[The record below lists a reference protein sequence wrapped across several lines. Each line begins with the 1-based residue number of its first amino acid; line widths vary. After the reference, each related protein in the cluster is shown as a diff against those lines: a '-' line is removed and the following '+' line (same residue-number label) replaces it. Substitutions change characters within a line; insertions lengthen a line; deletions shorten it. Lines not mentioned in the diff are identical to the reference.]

1 MLNVLKQS
9 QRQSTPIASSAPDRP
24 WHALPANEI
33 QSHFGVDSSTG
44 LDEATVQ
51 QQLAQCG
58 PNRLAAARQE
68 TVWQVFLEEMREP
81 MILLLLGT
89 GVLYSVWGD
98 LADTVTIL
106 GVILLLVGAEV
117 FNEYRAKKAIAGLS
131 KLSEPTALVRRQGQD
146 AELPVENIVP
156 GDLILL
162 QAGRR
167 VPADAR
173 LLESYSLAAEEAS
186 LTGESVPVE
195 KDAHSLLA
203 DKTALAERSNM
214 LYAGT
219 TITRGRGTAIVVA
232 TGMHTELGQVVGV
245 AREVRQP
252 RTPLQQAMRDLSFT
266 LVWFAVGFSILIP
279 LLGVL
284 LAGEPLQLM
293 LLTGLSLAFSVI
305 PEELPIII
313 TMVLALGA
321 YRLARQHAIVK
332 RLQAVETLGAVTT
345 IATDKTGTLTEN
357 RMEVSRLS
365 PQQRERTLLEL
376 GTLCNSAIENEKTSV
391 GDPLEIALLR
401 AARAAGVDVKAL
413 RQRYVLRDEFTFDTT
428 RKRMSAVYERD
439 DQRWVIVKGAPEAVL
454 AQCTHHRGEEQA
466 QLLTEADRTRELD
479 IAIQMAGEGLRVLA
493 FAEKV
498 VPNEQMSQDEAEANL
513 TFRGLVGLLDPPRP
527 EVKVALATSRS
538 AGIRTIMITG
548 DHPLTARTIAE
559 QIGLDGN
566 THVLTGPEL
575 DAHSDDAL
583 REDVS
588 QVSIYARATSVDKLR
603 IVQALQH
610 QGERVAVTGD
620 GINDAPALAAADIG
634 VAMGETGTDVAR
646 EAADIVLAN
655 DNFTT
660 IVNAIR
666 EGRVLFANLE
676 KGVRY
681 YLACK
686 VALVSVA
693 LLPVLLRVPVP
704 FAPIQIILMELFMDL
719 AASAAFANEPAETDV
734 MHEPPRNPKARFM
747 DRPMVRSIFSAGAGL
762 FAAVSVAYLVT
773 WYISG
778 GDLVRAQTVAF
789 VAWLLGHVFLAINLR
804 SEREPLFRLG
814 FFSNWLMI
822 FWGVAAIAFALI
834 ATMLPGVE
842 HLLKTTTLSSQD
854 WLLVLV
860 VTVLGTFWIEAR
872 KLLFFERTS
881 RVASTGQRAATS
893 KHSF

>member
-1 MLNVLKQS
+1 MSNMLKQLLA
-9 QRQSTPIASSAPDRP
+9 QGPPRETGVPDRA
-24 WHALPANEI
+24 WHALTTDEI
-33 QSHFGVDSSTG
+33 QRSFDVDRHAG
-44 LDEATVQ
+44 LNEATVRQ
-51 QQLAQCG
+51 RLARFG
-58 PNRLAAARQE
+58 SNRLAEAKQE
-68 TVWQVFLEEMREP
+68 TIWQVFLEEIREP

-89 GVLYSVWGD
+89 GILYSVWGK
-98 LADTVTIL
+98 LADALTIL
-106 GVILLLVGAEV
+106 CVILILVGVEV

-131 KLSEPTALVRRQGQD
+131 KLSEPTATVRRNGQD
-146 AELPVENIVP
+146 TEVPVEDIVP

-173 LLESYSLAAEEAS
+173 LLESYSLAALEAS

-195 KDAHSLLA
+195 KDAHLLLS
-203 DKTALAERSNM
+203 DTTALAERRNM
-214 LYAGT
+214 VYAGT
-219 TITRGRGTAIVVA
+219 TITRGRGIAIVVA
-232 TGMHTELGQVVGV
+232 TGMHTELGQVAGV

-252 RTPLQQAMRDLSFT
+252 RTPLQQAMRSLTFL
-266 LVWFAVGFSILIP
+266 LVWFALGFSVLVP

-284 LAGEPLQLM
+284 LSGQPLQLM
-293 LLTGLSLAFSVI
+293 LLTGLSLAFSII

-313 TMVLALGA
+313 TIVLALGA

-332 RLQAVETLGAVTT
+332 RLQAVETLGTVTT

-357 RMEVSRLS
+357 HMEVSRLS
-365 PQQRERTLLEL
+365 PQLLERALLEL
-376 GTLCNSAIENEKTSV
+376 GTLCNSAIEDERTGV
-391 GDPLEIALLR
+391 GDPLEVALLR
-401 AARAAGVDVKAL
+401 AARAAGVDVEAL
-413 RQRYVLRDEFTFDTT
+413 RRRYVLRDEFTFDIS
-428 RKRMSAVYERD
+428 RKRMSVVYERD

-454 AQCTHHRGEEQA
+454 SQCTHHWGEGQA
-466 QLLTEADRTRELD
+466 QPLTESDRTRELG
-479 IAIQMAGEGLRVLA
+479 IATQMAGEGLRVLA

-498 VPNEQMSQDEAEANL
+498 VSNEQMSQDEAESNL
-513 TFRGLVGLLDPPRP
+513 TFMGLIGLLDPPRP
-527 EVKVALATSRS
+527 EVKAALAASRT

-566 THVLTGPEL
+566 TRVLTGPEL
-575 DAHSDDAL
+575 EALPDDAL

-588 QVSIYARATSVDKLR
+588 QIAIYARTTPADKLR

-610 QGERVAVTGD
+610 QSERVAVTGD

-634 VAMGETGTDVAR
+634 VAMGETGSDVAR
-646 EAADIVLAN
+646 EAADIVLAD

-666 EGRVLFANLE
+666 EGRVLFANLK

-686 VALVSVA
+686 VALVSVV

-719 AASAAFANEPAETDV
+719 AASATFANEPAEADV
-734 MHEPPRNPKARFM
+734 MHEPPRNPRAWFI
-747 DRPMVRSIFSAGAGL
+747 DGPMVSSIFGASAGL

-773 WYISG
+773 WYTSG

-789 VAWLLGHVFLAINLR
+789 VAWLLGHVLLAINLR

-814 FFSNWLMI
+814 FFSNRLMI
-822 FWGVAAIAFALI
+822 LWGGAAIAFVLF
-834 ATMLPGVE
+834 ATLVPGVQN
-842 HLLKTTTLSSQD
+842 LLKTTTFSGQD
-854 WLLVLV
+854 WLLVLI
-860 VTVLGTFWIEAR
+860 VTVTGTFWIEIR
-872 KLLFFERTS
+872 KLIFWRDLVPQF
-881 RVASTGQRAATS
+881 
-893 KHSF
+893 HS